1 MGKIQ
6 HGKIP
11 LGQHSTW
18 QTFHPHEEFQ
28 LLVGGAESISHLAK
42 QNSNKTIVRVL
53 PFAQCGVRGL
63 LFAPGVMESQI
74 IFGLPG
80 KDGIQM

>member
-6 HGKIP
+6 RGKLP

-18 QTFHPHEEFQ
+18 QTFHPHGEFQ

-53 PFAQCGVRGL
+53 PLARCGVGGL
-63 LFAPGVMESQI
+63 LFAPGLMESQM
-74 IFGLPG
+74 IFELPG
-80 KDGIQM
+80 WDGIQM